1 VLVNTALA
9 ATLAAGSVTAYFLAF
24 TILQVPLGVI
34 GFPLGIVLLPSLSQA
49 IATRRL
55 DDFRVLVE
63 RSMRLLLWVT
73 LFIVTTGIALRMPIT
88 NVLFGGGLS
97 SEVIDLT
104 AQTLAWFL
112 VGLPAH
118 ALNVVL
124 ARAFYSDQDTRTP
137 VILASLSVGVNVLV
151 SVATVGTLG
160 LTGLAL
166 GVALGGWFE
175 TFGLA
180 YLLDRRTDALPGR
193 AIVRGALVSLGGAI
207 PAGLVAF
214 AGWALVSSAVGP
226 SPGRLVA
233 LVGASVVGLVAL
245 TTYLLYSRIMGIPEL
260 PQAVRLPGCA
270 PAVARGQDARHD
282 GPAAPLARL
291 DRVERALATDPEA
304 WTASWPRAERLVS
317 QLTPGRSERG
327 QGLDGDARRGRCA
340 RRYVGARC
348 CCPGA
353 PGTVPAGLRNRG
365 PFRRPSTI
373 RPAAFTGA
381 LQPPPAACLSHV
393 VSTGARAG
401 EVERWLE
408 ELGWQRLPTAIQI
421 DRTRLIDLT
430 LPEERLWS
438 DLRSSCRWSI
448 NKARRSGYGA
458 VDEGEAGLD
467 AFGELYLETARR
479 VGFEA
484 NAAYRETFQAFGR
497 RGLGRLLVA
506 RDAEGRPAATLMLL
520 DCGDRVVERY
530 GASSAAGAA
539 GRANYLVKWE
549 AIRSSRER
557 GMRRYD
563 MWGTEGAG
571 LAEFKA
577 SFGGYERGYIGAWE
591 LVTSRLVHRGFSGLA
606 RLRGRGAA
614 IAEPLAVPRS
624 VHVVDIATGLR
635 RGGTSVPSRSVAGM
649 SCRAARGPSIDGH
662 RVPIRGS

>member
-1 VLVNTALA
+1 MTSTRALARAGLVVTGAFLASRLLGWLRVVVISQAFPDPADLDPYLAAFRIPDLIYQLVAAGAVGSALVPVLTQLFTDGEETRASRVASSVCNLMLLALAAVSLVMFVWAPELVPFLVEGFDPARTETTVHLTRIMLLSPTFLALGAVASAVLNTRGRFGVAALAPVVYNVAIIGSVVVLGGAMGIDAAAVGVVVGSVLHLGIQLPQVRRVMDYTPRIDLADPAARQTLRLMVPRAIGLGVIQITVLVNTALA

-24 TILQVPLGVI
+24 TILQIPLGVI

-260 PQAVRLPGCA
+260 PQAVRLL
-270 PAVARGQDARHD
+270 R
-282 GPAAPLARL
+282 AA
-291 DRVERALATDPEA
+291 
-304 WTASWPRAERLVS
+304 
-317 QLTPGRSERG
+317 
-327 QGLDGDARRGRCA
+327 
-340 RRYVGARC
+340 
-348 CCPGA
+348 
-353 PGTVPAGLRNRG
+353 
-365 PFRRPSTI
+365 
-373 RPAAFTGA
+373 
-381 LQPPPAACLSHV
+381 
-393 VSTGARAG
+393 
-401 EVERWLE
+401 
-408 ELGWQRLPTAIQI
+408 
-421 DRTRLIDLT
+421 
-430 LPEERLWS
+430 
-438 DLRSSCRWSI
+438 
-448 NKARRSGYGA
+448 
-458 VDEGEAGLD
+458 
-467 AFGELYLETARR
+467 
-479 VGFEA
+479 
-484 NAAYRETFQAFGR
+484 
-497 RGLGRLLVA
+497 
-506 RDAEGRPAATLMLL
+506 
-520 DCGDRVVERY
+520 
-530 GASSAAGAA
+530 
-539 GRANYLVKWE
+539 
-549 AIRSSRER
+549 
-557 GMRRYD
+557 
-563 MWGTEGAG
+563 
-571 LAEFKA
+571 
-577 SFGGYERGYIGAWE
+577 
-591 LVTSRLVHRGFSGLA
+591 
-606 RLRGRGAA
+606 
-614 IAEPLAVPRS
+614 
-624 VHVVDIATGLR
+624 LR
-635 RGGTSVPSRSVAGM
+635 RGGEA
-649 SCRAARGPSIDGH
+649 
-662 RVPIRGS
+662 